1 MKSFFKLH
9 RKATVCAAVVL
20 VLAVTAAIA
29 MPRLFKPDNIAQG
42 SAKPNAIR
50 LSKMNLAKSV
60 SATGTL
66 ESSNSKTVTANVNN
80 ISVKKVLVTAG
91 DAVKKGD
98 ELVVFDE
105 SDLKDAAEEAQQNL
119 EDARSEAARSVLSA
133 RNKLSDAQ
141 ETFAEE
147 KAKQAKKAAEAKSE
161 KSRAE
166 KQVSKL
172 KRQFAAAGDANERAK
187 LSEQLAK
194 AEEAK
199 KQADTAYEN
208 ALESQ
213 SASNKQNQSGIESAK
228 EALETAQRNGEKSI
242 KEAKRQQKQ
251 AKKSLAQCFVIAPMD
266 GTVTSVSVE
275 EGAVYTGGAIMQIED
290 ITSFVVS
297 SSVDEY
303 DISSVKKGQKVV
315 ILTEAA
321 GEEEVDGE
329 ITFVAPV
336 MGSSQTQQAGSSS
349 VGSASTESSG
359 CEIKI
364 KVKGSNDALKLG
376 MTAKCSIILEE
387 AEGVLAVPYDAVHTS
402 KDGSKVIYVQ
412 KESASEGEDAASDYE
427 EVTVTVGMESDY
439 YVEVSGDGLREGM
452 RVLIPTD
459 ETVSP
464 SEENGEKDTAFLFG
478 GGMPEG
484 MGGNPH
490 EGKGNGGPPQNM
502 GGSQKGNN

>member
-147 KAKQAKKAAEAKSE
+147 KEKQAKKAAEAKSE

-194 AEEAK
+194 AEEAIAYGVIQERTVTLFYFLLAFSHSATGVLRGCGK
-199 KQADTAYEN
+199 SVIPMVTMLGFWCGIRVLYVTVAIRIFPVFQTVCWAYPITWSLSSMVFLWFLLKTDWVHAYE
-208 ALESQ
+208 
-213 SASNKQNQSGIESAK
+213 K
-228 EALETAQRNGEKSI
+228 
-242 KEAKRQQKQ
+242 
-251 AKKSLAQCFVIAPMD
+251 
-266 GTVTSVSVE
+266 
-275 EGAVYTGGAIMQIED
+275 
-290 ITSFVVS
+290 
-297 SSVDEY
+297 
-303 DISSVKKGQKVV
+303 
-315 ILTEAA
+315 
-321 GEEEVDGE
+321 
-329 ITFVAPV
+329 
-336 MGSSQTQQAGSSS
+336 
-349 VGSASTESSG
+349 
-359 CEIKI
+359 
-364 KVKGSNDALKLG
+364 
-376 MTAKCSIILEE
+376 
-387 AEGVLAVPYDAVHTS
+387 
-402 KDGSKVIYVQ
+402 
-412 KESASEGEDAASDYE
+412 
-427 EVTVTVGMESDY
+427 
-439 YVEVSGDGLREGM
+439 
-452 RVLIPTD
+452 
-459 ETVSP
+459 
-464 SEENGEKDTAFLFG
+464 
-478 GGMPEG
+478 
-484 MGGNPH
+484 
-490 EGKGNGGPPQNM
+490 
-502 GGSQKGNN
+502 

>member
-147 KAKQAKKAAEAKSE
+147 KAKQEKKAAEAKSE

-321 GEEEVDGE
+321 GEEELEGE

-349 VGSASTESSG
+349 VGSAST
-359 CEIKI
+359 
-364 KVKGSNDALKLG
+364 
-376 MTAKCSIILEE
+376 
-387 AEGVLAVPYDAVHTS
+387 
-402 KDGSKVIYVQ
+402 
-412 KESASEGEDAASDYE
+412 
-427 EVTVTVGMESDY
+427 
-439 YVEVSGDGLREGM
+439 
-452 RVLIPTD
+452 
-459 ETVSP
+459 
-464 SEENGEKDTAFLFG
+464 
-478 GGMPEG
+478 
-484 MGGNPH
+484 
-490 EGKGNGGPPQNM
+490 
-502 GGSQKGNN
+502 